1 MSDIDL
7 AIEVIQSLA
16 CSMET
21 VDVKSAPDYPIEN
34 VDPLPMVVSY
44 LGSGEFMFTNATVHH
59 NFPVIV
65 TEFHLSRVNL
75 REAYKQAQSIAIE
88 FPQLLAGNPTLDGT
102 VQTIVATSD
111 NRFVYTIR
119 PFVWRENPAL
129 ITHMVRF
136 DIPIKLLK
144 APVTV

>member
-16 CSMET
+16 RSMTT
-21 VDVKSAPDYPIEN
+21 VRVKSAPDYPIEN

-65 TEFHLSRVNL
+65 VEFHLSRINL

-88 FPQLLAGNPTLDGT
+88 FPQLLAGNPTLDAT

-111 NRFVYTIR
+111 SRITYSVR
-119 PFVWRENPAL
+119 PFVWRDNPAL
-129 ITHMVRF
+129 VTHMVRF

-144 APVTV
+144 APITV